1 MNVSELPKVSV
12 ADIKQLPDTP
22 CVYFVLSPEGE
33 TLYVGSTVNLRNRWF
48 YGRHHRM
55 DQAEQEKASIAWI
68 STDKDDLLEQE
79 DHFIQSLSPPWNGL
93 NHGGQRTNAGRKTG
107 WRKPNTRTIMTM
119 IKVNATERALAQTL
133 GDGNASLGVRRALYR
148 ATQQDDHL
156 AD

>member
-12 ADIKQLPDTP
+12 VDIKQLPETP

-55 DQAEQEKASIAWI
+55 VQAEQEKASIAWI
-68 STDKDDLLEQE
+68 STDKDVLLEQE
-79 DHFIQSLSPPWNGL
+79 DHFIKSLSPPWNGL

-107 WRKPNTRTIMTM
+107 WRKPNKR
-119 IKVNATERALAQTL
+119 
-133 GDGNASLGVRRALYR
+133 D
-148 ATQQDDHL
+148 QQDEQQ